1 MGSQY
6 RKRTL
11 PFSKINMKRHGDL
24 FEKIIELDNIYL
36 AYRKARKG
44 KSWQNTISRFDE
56 VLNKEILVT
65 GYKIKDSHQKKG
77 TQYLTIHFELEG
89 KQHITFTGSI
99 VLMNQLK
106 KYESH
111 LPFLTTIKKINKY
124 YSFS

>member
-1 MGSQY
+1 MPE
-6 RKRTL
+6 R
-11 PFSKINMKRHGDL
+11 FGDFAEEES
-24 FEKIIELDNIYL
+24 FEGEKLRL
-36 AYRKARKG
+36 
-44 KSWQNTISRFDE
+44 DE

-77 TQYLTIHFELEG
+77 KQYLTIHFELDG

-111 LPFLTTIKKINKY
+111 LPFLATIKKISQY
-124 YSFS
+124 YTLS

>member
-1 MGSQY
+1 MPE
-6 RKRTL
+6 R
-11 PFSKINMKRHGDL
+11 FGDFAEEET
-24 FEKIIELDNIYL
+24 FEGEKLRLDEI
-36 AYRKARKG
+36 
-44 KSWQNTISRFDE
+44 
-56 VLNKEILVT
+56 LNKEILVT

-77 TQYLTIHFELEG
+77 TEYLTIHFELEG

>member
-1 MGSQY
+1 MPE
-6 RKRTL
+6 R
-11 PFSKINMKRHGDL
+11 FGD
-24 FEKIIELDNIYL
+24 FAEEETFDGEKLRL
-36 AYRKARKG
+36 
-44 KSWQNTISRFDE
+44 DE

-77 TQYLTIHFELEG
+77 TQYLTIHFELGG